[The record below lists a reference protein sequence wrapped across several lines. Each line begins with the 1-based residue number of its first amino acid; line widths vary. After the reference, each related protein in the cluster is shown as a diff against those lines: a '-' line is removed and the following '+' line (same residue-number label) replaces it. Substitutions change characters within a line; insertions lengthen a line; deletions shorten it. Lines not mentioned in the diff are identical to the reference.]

1 MKRSKNNRGRKGKD
15 RARRTQGGYNGNK
28 KRARL
33 LPSGIHPP
41 KTDTV
46 RFWGAP
52 GVESPGEHL
61 VSGDES
67 GSFAESC
74 LKTVADRRAKVFGC
88 GGLLVFTL

>member
-1 MKRSKNNRGRKGKD
+1 MAIKRGL
-15 RARRTQGGYNGNK
+15 AYC
-28 KRARL
+28 L
-33 LPSGIHPP
+33 LESSP